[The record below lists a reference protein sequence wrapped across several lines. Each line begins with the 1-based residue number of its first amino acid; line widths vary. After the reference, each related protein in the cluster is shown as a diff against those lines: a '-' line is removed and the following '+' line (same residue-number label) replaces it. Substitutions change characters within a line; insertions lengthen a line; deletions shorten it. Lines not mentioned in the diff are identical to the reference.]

1 MEVEA
6 PVSILAQPV
15 EADSSSSGPL
25 AVLLGTHIEI
35 PSKVKRAI
43 AAYTLLSAATAIA
56 KRTHRQARDRFMYT
70 IAVPSGD
77 ECYEILHERM
87 LELIPPA
94 RRRSIIVKTMRGNR
108 HVNSGM
114 ELVAVDSTYV
124 TPKMRPGV
132 FYDSSRPQQVTIGG
146 QRVTVAVENEND
158 GHSEGDRYYAPLKR
172 ILFTAYGTVARDAVM
187 AFITEITDGLNEP
200 DAPRFYMPRW
210 DSWNRRDDLV
220 PRELDTVI
228 LRGGQKERLLADLR
242 RFLCGRAAYEQLG
255 IPWHRGYLLH
265 GPPGTGK
272 TSLARAL
279 ATELGIDVYYLPISD
294 LREDSNLLSL
304 VSQVPARSMLLLED
318 IDVLHAAK
326 ERDDDKAGVTMSGV
340 LNALDG
346 VSTPAGLIVVMTTN
360 HREVLDDAIVRAGR
374 VDCEEEIGYLDD
386 GQLLELLERFF
397 GGPLDWFPP
406 PLGSRKVAPAD
417 IAEVLK
423 RHMGDQ
429 DAQSR
434 ALCKALAP

>member
-1 MEVEA
+1 MEVEE
-6 PVSILAQPV
+6 PMSFLAQPV
-15 EADSSSSGPL
+15 EADSSGPAGAL
-25 AVLLGTHIEI
+25 GTLLGAHIEV
-35 PSKVKRAI
+35 PAKLKRAI
-43 AAYTLLSAATAIA
+43 AGYMLVSSAAAIA
-56 KRTHRQARDRFMYT
+56 KRAHRQARDRFMYT
-70 IAVPSGD
+70 IAVPSTD
-77 ECYEILHERM
+77 DSYDILHERM
-87 LELIPPA
+87 LALIPPA
-94 RRRSIIVKTMRGNR
+94 RRRSIIVKTMRGHR
-108 HVNSGM
+108 ASRSG
-114 ELVAVDSTYV
+114 ELEAAPIGYV
-124 TPKMRPGV
+124 SPKLRPGV

-158 GHSEGDRYYAPLKR
+158 GHSEGDRYYAPQKR
-172 ILFTAYGTVARDAVM
+172 ILFTAYGVQARDAVM
-187 AFITEITDGLNEP
+187 DFITEITDDLNEP
-200 DAPRFYMPRW
+200 EAPRFYMPRW

-220 PRELDTVI
+220 PRQLDTVI
-228 LRGGQKERLLADLR
+228 LRAGQKERLLADLR
-242 RFLCGRAAYEQLG
+242 KFLSGRAAYEQLG

-272 TSLARAL
+272 TSLARAA

-294 LREDSNLLSL
+294 VREDTNLLSL
-304 VSQVPARSMLLLED
+304 VSSVPARSMLLLED

-326 ERDDDKAGVTMSGV
+326 SRDDGQPGVTMSGV

-360 HREVLDDAIVRAGR
+360 HREVLDEAIVRAGR

-386 GQLLELLERFF
+386 EQLTELLERFF
-397 GGPLDWFPP
+397 GGELDWFPP
-406 PLGSRKVAPAD
+406 PIDGREIAPAD

-423 RHMGDQ
+423 RHMGDP